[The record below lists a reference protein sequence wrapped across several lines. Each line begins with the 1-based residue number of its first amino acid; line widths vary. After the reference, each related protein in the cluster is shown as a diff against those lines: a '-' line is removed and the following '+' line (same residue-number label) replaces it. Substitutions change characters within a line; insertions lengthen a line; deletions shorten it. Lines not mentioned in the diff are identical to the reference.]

1 MTDFGNT
8 LVVTGGGLGDTLFHL
23 PFIRSI
29 QQQAKGRSVVL
40 ACKKGREIS
49 ELFAEV
55 DLVRSVLPIA
65 KDQDVSGQADLFR
78 LTRLIRKE
86 KIETVFVFH
95 KSKGISFATLLAG
108 VRNRYGYYFKGGINR
123 CFLNK
128 GICVAKD
135 VPLPAFMSHAALVMD
150 AAGISYDCSDVA
162 FRQPENVVEQAFQQ
176 LELDP
181 AIPMVALGINSSAE
195 YKQWGGEGYS
205 AVAERLLAAFPGK
218 ILLFGAG
225 DVKPVA
231 QKILAQTASPERF
244 VDLTTR
250 KIALN
255 HSHALLQKCA
265 FYVGNDSFGL
275 NLAAMSSQPAVGI
288 FIKSYHFAYS
298 DWIKPVIS
306 SSDDIHD
313 ISVEM
318 VWNEVEKLLQ
328 AEKHW

>member
-1 MTDFGNT
+1 MANFGNT

-29 QQQAKGRSVVL
+29 QQQAKGKSVVL

-49 ELFAEV
+49 ELFSEV
-55 DLVRSVLPIA
+55 DMVRSVLPIA
-65 KDQDVSGQADLFR
+65 KDQDVSGQPDLLR
-78 LTRLIRKE
+78 LTGQIRAE

-95 KSKGISFATLLAG
+95 KSKGISFATWVAG

-123 CFLNK
+123 FFLNK

-150 AAGISYDCSDVA
+150 AADIGYDCSDVN
-162 FRQPENVVEQAFQQ
+162 FRQPEYVVEQAFKQ
-176 LELDP
+176 LELDSSSR
-181 AIPMVALGINSSAE
+181 MVALGINSSAE

-205 AVAERLLAAFPGK
+205 AIAERLLAAFPGK
-218 ILLFGAG
+218 VLLFGAG
-225 DVKPVA
+225 DVKAVA
-231 QKILAQTASPERF
+231 EKILSETASPERF

-250 KIALN
+250 KVALN
-255 HSHALLQKCA
+255 HSHALLQQCD

-275 NLAAMSSQPAVGI
+275 NLAAMSSLPAVGI
-288 FIKSYHFAYS
+288 FIKSYHFSYS
-298 DWIKPVIS
+298 DWIRPVIS
-306 SSDDIHD
+306 SSDNIHD

-318 VWNEVEKLLQ
+318 VWGEVVKLLK
-328 AEKHW
+328 AEKSR